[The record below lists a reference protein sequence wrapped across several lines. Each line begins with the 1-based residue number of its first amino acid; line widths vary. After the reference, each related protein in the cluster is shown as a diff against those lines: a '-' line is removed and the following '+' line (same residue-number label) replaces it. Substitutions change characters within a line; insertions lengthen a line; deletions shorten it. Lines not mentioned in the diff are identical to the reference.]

1 MLKKLLTV
9 VLPIALPFLIYGV
22 YLLLARRRARLAGQG
37 DLPGWQKAPWHW
49 LSLAAVLLLAA
60 GLITVREMGGT
71 APGEPIEPT
80 RLEMKEEQ
88 RRLPVQ

>member
-22 YLLLARRRARLAGQG
+22 YLVLARRRARLAGQQ

-49 LSLAAVLLLAA
+49 LSLAAVLLLAT
-60 GLITVREMGGT
+60 GLIAVREIGSI
-71 APGEPIEPT
+71 APGEPVEPT
-80 RLEMKEEQ
+80 RLEMKDEQ